1 MYSLDVNFL
10 KDRAIAASPGAVSK
24 AKAPTRKV
32 TLKELV
38 PLIGGGVGALL
49 VLAIAGG
56 WWGYQRLQ
64 IQQVNEQLMILD
76 GQITALQQQNARIQQ
91 LTTEIEVANRQTN
104 GLAQVFARIFPWS
117 AIIED
122 VRVRIPTGVQLR
134 SFRVAAADAAAA
146 AAQPPSAAPLADGT
160 TPPPPNTM
168 PVVTI
173 DGYADS
179 YAAVNVFSVSLQRSA
194 FFSGDTVRLTGVE
207 QVADPNAVTVPTG
220 PDTEEGGNVNIELP
234 PVVRYSITAN
244 IRDLTTLSSEDLIA
258 QLKSKQNLGS
268 VIRLE
273 TLKERGLLE

>member
-10 KDRAIAASPGAVSK
+10 KDRAIAASPGAVAK

-32 TLKELV
+32 TLTELV

-64 IQQVNEQLMILD
+64 LQQVNEQLMVLD
-76 GQITALQQQNARIQQ
+76 GQITALQQQNAKIQQ
-91 LTTEIEVANRQTN
+91 LTTEIEVANRQTS

-122 VRVRIPTGVQLR
+122 VRIRIPAGLQIR
-134 SFRVAAADAAAA
+134 AFRVAAADAAAA
-146 AAQPPSAAPLADGT
+146 AQPPSSTPLADGT
-160 TPPPPNTM
+160 TPPPPNMM
-168 PVVTI
+168 PVVTLE
-173 DGYADS
+173 GYADS

-194 FFSGDTVRLTGVE
+194 FFSGETVRLTDVE

-220 PDTEEGGNVNIELP
+220 PDGEGGGGVNIELP

-244 IRDLTTLSSEDLIA
+244 IRDLTTLGSDDLIT

>member
-10 KDRAIAASPGAVSK
+10 KDRAIAASPGAAAK

-32 TLKELV
+32 TLTELV

-76 GQITALQQQNARIQQ
+76 GQITALQQENAKIQE

-134 SFRVAAADAAAA
+134 SFRVATADPAVAA
-146 AAQPPSAAPLADGT
+146 AAQPQPPSPDGT
-160 TPPPPNTM
+160 IPPPNLM
-168 PVVTI
+168 PIVTI

-194 FFSGDTVRLTGVE
+194 FFSGDTVRLTDAE
-207 QVADPNAVTVPTG
+207 QVADPNAVTIPTG
-220 PDTEEGGNVNIELP
+220 PDDQGGGEAIALP

-244 IRDLTTLSSEDLIA
+244 IRDLSTLSSDDLIA